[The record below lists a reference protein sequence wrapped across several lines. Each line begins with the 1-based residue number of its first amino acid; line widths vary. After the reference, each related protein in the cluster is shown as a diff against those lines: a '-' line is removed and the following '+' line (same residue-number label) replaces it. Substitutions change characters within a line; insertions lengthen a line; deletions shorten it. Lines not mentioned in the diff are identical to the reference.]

1 MEEANLNR
9 QVAVITGGASG
20 IGRATAKI
28 LARQGARVLVGD
40 HNCSTENESAFQ
52 ELGIAQVECDVR
64 RESDLREL
72 IDRADAINGSVS
84 ILVNCAGINMA
95 GQIPDI
101 TEDQWDACL
110 DTNLKG
116 AFFASKYAIRS
127 MCRGGGGA
135 IVNISSNAGV
145 TPRADDPVYCISK
158 AALIALT
165 RSLALCHGRDKIRV
179 NAVCPGPVGD
189 TGMMEDALNSSS
201 NREDVWSRLVDASP
215 MARALDRMI
224 TPDEIAQ
231 SVLYLVSDAAVMVT
245 GTVVGIDGGKSLG
258 RARR

>member
-1 MEEANLNR
+1 MHAE
-9 QVAVITGGASG
+9 
-20 IGRATAKI
+20 
-28 LARQGARVLVGD
+28 
-40 HNCSTENESAFQ
+40 
-52 ELGIAQVECDVR
+52 
-64 RESDLREL
+64 
-72 IDRADAINGSVS
+72 
-84 ILVNCAGINMA
+84 
-95 GQIPDI
+95 
-101 TEDQWDACL
+101 
-110 DTNLKG
+110 
-116 AFFASKYAIRS
+116 
-127 MCRGGGGA
+127 GA

-201 NREDVWSRLVDASP
+201 NREEVWSRLVDASP